1 LKTVPAAASFHAA
14 GDRPDRLEGKTNMT
28 IMQYNWLRPRG
39 VEGDLRQTFNH
50 LFADE
55 ANSGWTPRV
64 DVREEDQR
72 YVILAD
78 VPGVDPADIDIS
90 MDKGVLTIK
99 GERKPETA
107 AESAKVTRVE
117 RHYGAFQR
125 SFTLPDS
132 ADADAI
138 TAAGKNGVLEIAIP
152 KKAQAAPRKIAVT
165 H

>member
-1 LKTVPAAASFHAA
+1 
-14 GDRPDRLEGKTNMT
+14 MT
-28 IMQYNWLRPRG
+28 ITHYNWLRPR
-39 VEGDLRQTFNH
+39 VAEGDLRQAFNH
-50 LFADE
+50 FFADE
-55 ANSGWTPRV
+55 ASDGWTPRV

-78 VPGVDPADIDIS
+78 VPGVEPADIDIS
-90 MDKGVLTIK
+90 MDQGVLTIK
-99 GERKPETA
+99 GERKSETA
-107 AESAKVTRVE
+107 TENAKVTRVE
-117 RHYGAFQR
+117 RRYGAFER